1 MDSILQ
7 LIISQLGGDT
17 VANISKKLGIDEA
30 QAQRAIGL
38 ALPVIIG
45 ALNRNASSNDGAQA
59 LTNALQRDH
68 NGSILEN
75 LGQKVTQQATI
86 EDGTAILGHIFGSSQ
101 GGVQNSVGKGSGLD
115 PQAASQL
122 FAMLAPVVMGALGQI
137 QQKQS
142 LDAQGVS
149 QALQQERSTVEQTT
163 SGLAQLLDMDG
174 DGDITEEVVNLGANL
189 LGGLFG
195 GKK

>member
-7 LIISQLGGDT
+7 LIISQLGGDS
-17 VANISKKLGIDEA
+17 VSKISDKLGVDQA

-45 ALNRNASSNDGAQA
+45 ALNRNASSTDGAQA
-59 LTNALQRDH
+59 LTSALQRDH
-68 NGSILEN
+68 DGSILQN
-75 LGQKVTQQATI
+75 LGDKVSQQATI
-86 EDGTAILGHIFGSSQ
+86 NDGMAILGHIFGEKQ
-101 GGVQNSVGKGSGLD
+101 GGVANSISKGTGLD
-115 PQAASQL
+115 PQAAAQL
-122 FAMLAPVVMGALGQI
+122 FAMLAPIVMGALGQI
-137 QQKQS
+137 QQKKS

-149 QALQQERSTVEQTT
+149 QVLQQERSTVEQTT
-163 SGLAQLLDMDG
+163 SGLTQLLDMDG

>member
-38 ALPVIIG
+38 ARPVLIG
-45 ALNRNASSNDGAQA
+45 ALNRNASSTDGAQA

-75 LGQKVTQQATI
+75 LGQKVTQPATI
-86 EDGTAILGHIFGSSQ
+86 EDGSAILGHIFGSSQ
-101 GGVQNSVGKGSGLD
+101 SGVQNSVSKGSGLD

-149 QALQQERSTVEQTT
+149 QVLQQERSTVEQTT

-174 DGDITEEVVNLGANL
+174 DGDITDEVVNLGANL

-195 GKK
+195 SKK

>member
-17 VANISKKLGIDEA
+17 VSKISARLGIDEA

-45 ALNRNASSNDGAQA
+45 ALNRNASSSDGAQA
-59 LTNALQRDH
+59 LTHALQRDH
-68 NGSILEN
+68 DGSILEN
-75 LGQKVTQQATI
+75 LGEKVGQQSTI
-86 EDGTAILGHIFGSSQ
+86 EDGMAILGHVFGEKQSGIEANVS
-101 GGVQNSVGKGSGLD
+101 KGAGLD
-115 PQAASQL
+115 PQKAAQL

-137 QQKQS
+137 QQKKS

-149 QALQQERSTVEQTT
+149 QVLQQERSTVEQTT
-163 SGLAQLLDMDG
+163 SGLTQLLDMDG
-174 DGDITEEVVNLGANL
+174 DGDITEEVINLGTNL

-195 GKK
+195 GMK

>member
-17 VANISKKLGIDEA
+17 VSKISDKLGIDET

-45 ALNRNASSNDGAQA
+45 ALNRNASSAEGAQS

-68 NGSILEN
+68 DGSILEN
-75 LGQKVTQQATI
+75 LSQKIGQASTI
-86 EDGTAILGHIFGSSQ
+86 DDGMAILGHIFGEKQ
-101 GGVQNSVGKGSGLD
+101 GGVESTVSKGAGLD
-115 PQAASQL
+115 PEKAAQL
-122 FAMLAPVVMGALGQI
+122 FAMLAPIVMGALGQI
-137 QQKQS
+137 QQKKS

-149 QALQQERSTVEQTT
+149 QVLQQERETVEQTT
-163 SGLAQLLDMDG
+163 SGLTQLLDVDG
-174 DGDITEEVVNLGANL
+174 DGDVTEEVINLGANL

-195 GKK
+195 G

>member
-38 ALPVIIG
+38 ALPVLIG
-45 ALNRNASSNDGAQA
+45 ALNRNASSTDGAQA

-75 LGQKVTQQATI
+75 LGQKVTQPATI
-86 EDGTAILGHIFGSSQ
+86 EDGSAILGHIFGSSQ
-101 GGVQNSVGKGSGLD
+101 SGVQNSVSKGSGLD

-149 QALQQERSTVEQTT
+149 QVLQQERSTVEQTT

-174 DGDITEEVVNLGANL
+174 DGDITDEVVNLGANL

-195 GKK
+195 SKK